1 MRANRTFVA
10 TLNRTLA
17 DVRSLLIIE
26 VADDCTIEVIVCAL
40 SDDSFKKS
48 DFSCYDAYV
57 SYTIA
62 HAILSFQKDNIKEA
76 NLEAET

>member
-1 MRANRTFVA
+1 MA

-17 DVRSLLIIE
+17 DIRSLLIIE

-40 SDDSFKKS
+40 SDESFKKP
-48 DFSCYDAYV
+48 DFSCYHAYV

-62 HAILSFQKDNIKEA
+62 YTILSFQKDNIKEA